1 VADADTGHGRNG
13 FYFGANGEH
22 SLYDVG
28 KEVGTALVALGK
40 SESAEPTEF
49 TQAEL
54 DKYFGVRLASFIFYR
69 SASDFFAGLYLAR
82 FQFPLPCDALACYWL
97 EAREDHERYVG
108 EYPTRNG
115 VHYQKEGWIG
125 RLIQS
130 SG

>member
-1 VADADTGHGRNG
+1 
-13 FYFGANGEH
+13 
-22 SLYDVG
+22 VG
-28 KEVGTALVALGK
+28 KAIGTALVALGK

-54 DKYFGVRLASFIFYR
+54 DKYFGVRLASFIFCR
-69 SASDFFAGLYLAR
+69 SASDSFVGLSLPR
-82 FQFPLPCDALACYWL
+82 FQLPLPRDALACDWL

-130 SG
+130 RVETE